1 MIKNKVFL
9 ILVIIIIIISSSCGI
24 SNQPRGIQEVDTV
37 SKDWILIDS
46 SLFFQKHHN
55 RIDVSKSD
63 YLSVTNLYVRPEDR
77 DEFEVVPDNVMLC
90 ENLKYANFSFCE
102 NIDLKRTLPKLS
114 KLKKLERLN
123 LIACNLDSIPSE
135 IGLMKQVK
143 KVQISINCLEKLPE
157 EITEME
163 NLEELSISLNFK
175 LDIPHTFKLL
185 SDCKSLKSL
194 TINGL
199 GLSHLDK
206 NIGLLKELETLI
218 LEGNDFMELPC
229 ELMELKKLTAFSV
242 AYSDL
247 NNLVLP
253 KCFKNQEK
261 LGGRNISFYNIEG
274 EERII
279 REKGTYK
286 PTYTYPKCMK

>member
-1 MIKNKVFL
+1 MIKDKVFL
-9 ILVIIIIIISSSCGI
+9 VIVIIIISSSCGI
-24 SNQPRGIQEVDTV
+24 SNQPHGIQEMDTV
-37 SKDWILIDS
+37 SNDLILIDS
-46 SLFFQKHHN
+46 SLFFQKYHN
-55 RIDVSKSD
+55 RVDVSKSD

-90 ENLKYANFSFCE
+90 ENLKYVNFSFCE

-143 KVQISINCLEKLPE
+143 RVQISINCLEKLPE

-218 LEGNDFMELPC
+218 LEGNNFRELPC
-229 ELMELKKLTAFSV
+229 ELIQLKKLTAFSV

-253 KCFKNQEK
+253 KCFKYQEK
-261 LGGRNISFYNIEG
+261 LGGKNISYYNIEG

-279 REKGTYK
+279 REKGVYE
-286 PTYTYPKCMK
+286 PIYTYPNCIK